1 MEKKCCLDSLIISP
15 IVYMQ
20 PTNKDC
26 SLSCRGTLDSTVI
39 TVDPAHEAVVV
50 VGSIINEL
58 ISTENIPQLM
68 HFSNRKVEHRTTRVI

>member
-1 MEKKCCLDSLIISP
+1 MEKRCCLDSLIICP
-15 IVYMQ
+15 LVYVQ

-26 SLSCRGTLDSTVI
+26 SLSCTGTLDSTV
-39 TVDPAHEAVVV
+39 DPANEAVVV
-50 VGSIINEL
+50 VGSIINEI